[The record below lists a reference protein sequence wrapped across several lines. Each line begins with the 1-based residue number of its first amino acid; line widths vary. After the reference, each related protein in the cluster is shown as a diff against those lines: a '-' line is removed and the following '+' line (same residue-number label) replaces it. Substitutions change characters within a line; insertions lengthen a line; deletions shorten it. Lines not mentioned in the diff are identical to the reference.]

1 MLRRSNV
8 YTFARATAHIGLG
21 GGLQLHPIALKKA

>member
-8 YTFARATAHIGLG
+8 YTFTTATAHIGLG
-21 GGLQLHPIALKKA
+21 DGLHPIALKKA